1 MSKPHKLST
10 FSHNPVTR
18 PELAELEVALK
29 MHQAGTPTIRISY
42 IHSNYK
48 TLLKMNTETTTYT
61 TATYTTTSTNWAP
74 REDDVNIR

>member
-1 MSKPHKLST
+1 
-10 FSHNPVTR
+10 
-18 PELAELEVALK
+18 

-42 IHSNYK
+42 IHSNDK

-61 TATYTTTSTNWAP
+61 TATYTTTSTDWAP